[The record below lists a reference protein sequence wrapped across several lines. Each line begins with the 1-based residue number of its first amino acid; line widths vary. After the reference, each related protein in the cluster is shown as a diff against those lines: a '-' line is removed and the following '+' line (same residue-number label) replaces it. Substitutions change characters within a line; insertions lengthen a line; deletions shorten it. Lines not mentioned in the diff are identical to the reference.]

1 MQEHWDKN
9 MGTRSIETARRPRAD
24 AVRNR
29 ERVLA
34 AAKAVFSKGGA
45 DASLEAVAKRAG
57 VGIGTLYRHFPTREA
72 LFEAVF
78 RREVHQLSELAE
90 QLKDETSPV
99 EALRR
104 WLHSDIELVATK
116 KGMSAALALAVHGSS
131 KLYADSQERLAKAVG
146 VLLDRAV
153 AAGEIRSDVSPKDL
167 LRALVGMC
175 YMQDQPGW
183 QASVLRLVD
192 IFVDGLR
199 LPVKISNANNARAA
213 KRARSKRGLPTIR
226 T

>member
-1 MQEHWDKN
+1 
-9 MGTRSIETARRPRAD
+9 MGTQSIETARRPRAD

-45 DASLEAVAKRAG
+45 DASLEAVAKRAQ

-72 LFEAVF
+72 LFEAVY
-78 RREVHQLSELAE
+78 RHEVQQLSELAE
-90 QLKDETSPV
+90 RLKDEPSPV

-131 KLYADSQERLAKAVG
+131 ELYADLLERLAKAVG

-153 AAGEIRSDVSPKDL
+153 AAGEIRSDISPKDL

-175 YMQDQPGW
+175 YMHDQPGW

-199 LPVKISNANNARAA
+199 LPVKISKANHAGAA
-213 KRARSKRGLPTIR
+213 KRPRTKRD
-226 T
+226 

>member
-1 MQEHWDKN
+1 VSSSIPRTEEHQTGDPL
-9 MGTRSIETARRPRAD
+9 TA
-24 AVRNR
+24 
-29 ERVLA
+29 
-34 AAKAVFSKGGA
+34 S
-45 DASLEAVAKRAG
+45 KRAG

-72 LFEAVF
+72 LFEAVY
-78 RREVHQLSELAE
+78 RHEVQQLSELAE

-131 KLYADSQERLAKAVG
+131 ELYADSLERQAKVAG

-153 AAGEIRSDVSPKDL
+153 AAGEIRSDISPKDL

-175 YMQDQPGW
+175 YMHDQPGW

-199 LPVKISNANNARAA
+199 LSVKFSEANHAGAA
-213 KRARSKRGLPTIR
+213 KRARTKRD
-226 T
+226 

>member
-1 MQEHWDKN
+1 
-9 MGTRSIETARRPRAD
+9 MGTQPIETTRRPRAD

-72 LFEAVF
+72 LFEAVY
-78 RREVHQLSELAE
+78 RREVQQLSELAE

-131 KLYADSQERLAKAVG
+131 ELYADSLERLAKAVG

-153 AAGEIRSDVSPKDL
+153 ATGEIRSDISPKDL

-175 YMQDQPGW
+175 YMHDQPGW

-199 LPVKISNANNARAA
+199 LPVKISKANHAGAA
-213 KRARSKRGLPTIR
+213 KRARTKRGLPTIR

>member
-1 MQEHWDKN
+1 MDQ
-9 MGTRSIETARRPRAD
+9 SIETARKPRAD

-45 DASLEAVAKRAG
+45 DASLEAVAKRAS

-72 LFEAVF
+72 LFEAVY
-78 RREVHQLSELAE
+78 RREVQQLSELAE
-90 QLKDETSPV
+90 QLEDETSPV

-116 KGMSAALALAVHGSS
+116 KGMATALALAVHGPS
-131 KLYADSQERLAKAVG
+131 KLYADSLERLAKAVG

-153 AAGEIRSDVSPKDL
+153 AAGEIRSDISPKDL

-175 YMQDQPGW
+175 YMHDQPGW

-199 LPVKISNANNARAA
+199 LPVKISKANHAGAA
-213 KRARSKRGLPTIR
+213 KRPRTKRA
-226 T
+226 

>member
-1 MQEHWDKN
+1 
-9 MGTRSIETARRPRAD
+9 MGTQSIEAARKPRAD

-57 VGIGTLYRHFPTREA
+57 VGIGTLYRHFSTREA
-72 LFEAVF
+72 LFEAVY
-78 RREVHQLSELAE
+78 RREVQQLSELAE
-90 QLKDETSPV
+90 QLKDETSPI

-116 KGMSAALALAVHGSS
+116 KGMATALALAVHGPSQ
-131 KLYADSQERLAKAVG
+131 LYADSLERLAKAVG
-146 VLLDRAV
+146 VLLDRAA
-153 AAGEIRSDVSPKDL
+153 AAGEIRSDISPKDL

-175 YMQDQPGW
+175 YMHDQPGW

-199 LPVKISNANNARAA
+199 LPVTIGKANHTGPA
-213 KRARSKRGLPTIR
+213 KRARTKRD
-226 T
+226 

>member
-1 MQEHWDKN
+1 
-9 MGTRSIETARRPRAD
+9 MGTQSIETARKPRAD

-45 DASLEAVAKRAG
+45 DASLEAVATRAG
-57 VGIGTLYRHFPTREA
+57 VGIGPLYRHFPTREA
-72 LFEAVF
+72 LFEAVY
-78 RREVHQLSELAE
+78 RREVQQLSELAE
-90 QLKDETSPV
+90 QLKHETSPV

-104 WLHSDIELVATK
+104 WLHSDIEAVATK

-131 KLYADSQERLAKAVG
+131 GLHADSLERLAKAVG

-153 AAGEIRSDVSPKDL
+153 AAGEIRSDISPKDL

-175 YMQDQPGW
+175 YMHDQPGW

-199 LPVKISNANNARAA
+199 LPVKISKANHAGAA
-213 KRARSKRGLPTIR
+213 KRARTKRD
-226 T
+226 

>member
-1 MQEHWDKN
+1 
-9 MGTRSIETARRPRAD
+9 MGTQSIETTRRPRAD

-45 DASLEAVAKRAG
+45 DASLEAVAKRAQ

-72 LFEAVF
+72 LFEAVY
-78 RREVHQLSELAE
+78 RHEVQQLSELAE

-116 KGMSAALALAVHGSS
+116 KGMATALALAVHGPS
-131 KLYADSQERLAKAVG
+131 KLYADSLERLAKAVG

-153 AAGEIRSDVSPKDL
+153 AAGEIRSDISPKDL

-175 YMQDQPGW
+175 YMHDQPGW

-199 LPVKISNANNARAA
+199 LPVKNSKANHGGAA
-213 KRARSKRGLPTIR
+213 KRARTKRD
-226 T
+226 